1 MNHPFHFFPEKET
14 GLNIDII
21 FYPVNN
27 IVAAIWNIYSLKL
40 KNIYFLFFNTE
51 RLQQLSHIVCVPV
64 PRLSQPCRNFY
75 QFHVFSV
82 HTSQGRLCPSMSI
95 QKSLQG
101 RDNLPCGRGVVCPLS
116 VQTLTTWCWPPEARG
131 FYSLSSPSI
140 LCTSLPIAC
149 SAVKVFITWM

>member
-51 RLQQLSHIVCVPV
+51 RLQQFSHIVCVPV

-82 HTSQGRLCPSMSI
+82 HTSQGRLCPSMCI

-101 RDNLPCGRGVVCPLS
+101 RDNLPCGRGVVCPSKCTDTHNMVLASWSSWILFS
-116 VQTLTTWCWPPEARG
+116 V
-131 FYSLSSPSI
+131 FSIHSLYFSPHCLFS
-140 LCTSLPIAC
+140 C
-149 SAVKVFITWM
+149 